1 MHEMPDF
8 PNRFVFHVVEDYLD
22 LMRLILM
29 NYQLGY
35 LLIDFDIV
43 ALVDQLE

>member
-1 MHEMPDF
+1 
-8 PNRFVFHVVEDYLD
+8 
-22 LMRLILM
+22 MRLILM